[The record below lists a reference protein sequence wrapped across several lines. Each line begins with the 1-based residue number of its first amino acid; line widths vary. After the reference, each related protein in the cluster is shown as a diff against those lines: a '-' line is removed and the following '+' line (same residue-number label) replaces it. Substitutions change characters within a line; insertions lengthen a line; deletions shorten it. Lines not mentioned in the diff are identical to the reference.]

1 MKRGD
6 IITVAVSGDHGKP
19 RPAVVVQADIVQ
31 TGTVLVCLLTSDTD
45 KSAPYRLAMQPT
57 AENGLR
63 KPSLIQADK
72 IYPVALARCGEV
84 IGSLA
89 QTERAMLDLHLL
101 FVLGLGAE

>member
-1 MKRGD
+1 MNRGD

-31 TGTVLVCLLTSDTD
+31 TGTILVCLMTSDTE
-45 KSAPYRLAMQPT
+45 KTAPYRLLLQPT
-57 AENGLR
+57 PGNGLR
-63 KPSLIQADK
+63 KPSLVQADK
-72 IYPVALARCGEV
+72 IYPIALARCGEV
-84 IGSLA
+84 IGCLD